1 MTDKPDKPK
10 DKVRDRD
17 TSVVASDLINHVAI
31 LDKAFGITLDLAKS
45 SKLPTLSALSAA
57 LGPSVSLAS
66 MNRTLGSSSIVEI
79 FRSQHFGTLRADLG
93 ILDILPKTNDHLGA
107 SHGHWLSVLNRGSS
121 DITALIQNLG
131 VSSRWINHLKSPVL
145 DSLNA
150 TFASF
155 SSITSLTRDLR
166 LTPDLTSILQAARI
180 DAHHSVYGEL
190 NEISRTI
197 QTLPDWLKPLSS
209 LQAFQPSWEMTAT
222 LGLAGYGRPSLIHDL
237 VGAISVERVPTT
249 SFEALVQMLEAADED
264 EAYLAERA
272 LHILKSYSAAILE
285 LIAQTKDWIAQQ
297 GLLSI
302 MIFLISVATLYETH
316 LSRLDADAALKPSAA
331 QHEMVNQL
339 DEIDQALSR
348 IEKAQTPTRD
358 ARVVIRTAP
367 LRQLPSTKG
376 MIVRQV
382 YPDDPVRVITV
393 QGGWAQVEVYEYNSE
408 HVVVGW
414 ISRRVLRLQ
423 ER

>member
-1 MTDKPDKPK
+1 MTDKPDNPK
-10 DKVRDRD
+10 DKVRGLD
-17 TSVVASDLINHVAI
+17 TPVATSDLINQVAI
-31 LDKAFGITLDLAKS
+31 LDKAFGITLDLAKA
-45 SKLPTLSALSAA
+45 SKLPTLRALSAV

-66 MNRTLGSSSIVEI
+66 MNRTLGSSSIAEI
-79 FRSQHFGTLRADLG
+79 FRSEHFGTLRADL
-93 ILDILPKTNDHLGA
+93 DIPLKMKDLLGA
-107 SHGHWLSVLNRGSS
+107 SQGHWPRLLDQGSS
-121 DITALIQNLG
+121 DITAVIQNLG
-131 VSSRWINHLKSPVL
+131 LSSRWVEHLKSPVL
-145 DSLNA
+145 SSLNA

-155 SSITSLTRDLR
+155 TSITSLTRDLR
-166 LTPDLTSILQAARI
+166 LNPDLTSMLQAARI
-180 DAHHSVYGEL
+180 DAYHSVYGEL
-190 NEISRTI
+190 NEISRAI
-197 QTLPDWLKPLSS
+197 QTLPEWLKPLSS

-237 VGAISVERVPTT
+237 LGAISVERVPTT

-285 LIAQTKDWIAQQ
+285 LIEQTKDWIAQQ

-302 MIFLISVATLYETH
+302 MFFLMGVATLYETH

-331 QHEMVNQL
+331 QHEMVHHL
-339 DEIDQALSR
+339 DEIDHALSR
-348 IEKAQTPTRD
+348 IEKAQAPTGD

-393 QGGWAQVEVYEYNSE
+393 QGSWAQVEVYEYNSE